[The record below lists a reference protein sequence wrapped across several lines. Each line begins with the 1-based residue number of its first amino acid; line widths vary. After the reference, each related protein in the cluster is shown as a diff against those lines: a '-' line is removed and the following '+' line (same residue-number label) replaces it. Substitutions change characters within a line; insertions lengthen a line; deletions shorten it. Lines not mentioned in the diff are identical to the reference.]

1 MKEKITKIINTKE
14 FHICMVI
21 FIIVVIL
28 FISGV
33 IILKYNVEGETNLPF
48 DLSKITV
55 ISSVEGADNEDAQNK
70 WNISVNQNNDIY
82 LYIKKNKNYD
92 DTEIIDSVTLSN
104 FNIEQNS
111 KVGEIKL
118 FRPDVN
124 IENPLFKD
132 TTENVVDK
140 IEYIGDME
148 SDIKNLKI
156 SNQGGLVVFRYGVTN
171 VANYISNEDEQINH
185 NELLKKLNV
194 NNDDLKFNIS
204 FDILMKLKSGKTYKS
219 NIKLDLP
226 IDDVVS
232 NGTQS
237 KEYTDLKDIVFKR
250 ANNE

>member
-21 FIIVVIL
+21 FIIVAIL
-28 FISGV
+28 FISGI

-219 NIKLDLP
+219 NIILDLP